1 MGDKKEESTLTPK
14 TQYSKPNSYSYRGQ
28 KSLGH
33 ALDIV
38 TKPAFLKRGFA
49 ENRIITDWVKIVGE
63 ATAACSV
70 PRKLTFARDK
80 KSNGTLYIEVSNS
93 GLATEIVYLEAVIL
107 EKIACYFGY
116 KAVSRLKI
124 LQNPQNAELAPTKK
138 HVRKTLSPENNAIL
152 ELSLEGIDD
161 EELKASLRSLGQNI
175 LAENMD

>member
-1 MGDKKEESTLTPK
+1 MGTGEEKKIIYKP
-14 TQYSKPNSYSYRGQ
+14 KPNYYRGT
-28 KSLGH
+28 KSLSF

-38 TKPAFLKRGFA
+38 TKPVFLKRGFA

-63 ATAACSV
+63 ATAACSI

-93 GLATEIVYLEAVIL
+93 GLATEIVYLESVIL

-124 LQNPQNAELAPTKK
+124 TQNPQNAVLTSTPKVTKK
-138 HVRKTLSPENNAIL
+138 SLSQESSTAL
-152 ELSLEGIDD
+152 ELSLADIDD
-161 EELKASLRSLGQNI
+161 EELKASLLSLGQGV
-175 LAENMD
+175 LTENME